1 MDKQALAARLANLS
15 PAQREKLLGKIQHYK
30 GKSGKASDLQLIQAV
45 DGSSISLLS
54 FSQQRLWFLDQF
66 EGQNPSYNMPA
77 LLRVEGELNLD
88 ALLRAFN
95 TIVTRHEILRTTF
108 RGLEGVGQQVVE
120 DVLEVAL
127 GFDDVSLLEAEKK
140 QSKIKQATDAFFKSC
155 FDLSILPLFNVQVIK
170 TAECQYHILLN
181 FHHIIFDGWSVG
193 IFTRELEY
201 FYNSYSKGQN
211 DELSPLPIQ
220 YADFSRWQREYLN
233 DARIEQELNF
243 WRNYLESAPE
253 LQMPLDYPRAE
264 ELSFEGG
271 RFPVVLPLSLSNE
284 LKKLSQE
291 QGVTIYTSLLAI
303 FMLLCSRYSGQNDV
317 VVGSPI
323 ANRTQSE
330 IEALIGFFVNSL
342 ALREVINPEQN
353 FLQLQRTLQNNL
365 REVWQHQSLPFEK
378 LVDELNVPRVKNK
391 TPVFQHLFVWQ
402 GDDVININLD
412 GLKVFP
418 EPPRLEVSKFD
429 LTLTLSKN
437 AGRIEGEIEY
447 CSAYYKP
454 ETIARFAKHFEK
466 LVELVCANPENKLS
480 DFSLLTEQEI
490 GQLDSFNSC
499 PDIIDWPE
507 KSLVE
512 RFEKQVASFPENIA
526 ICLGRQQF
534 SYLQLNERANQL
546 GFYLR
551 EEGVTEGT
559 RVALYFERSIDLI
572 AAILAVLKCG
582 ASYIPVDP
590 GSATSR
596 NEMILEDAQVHL
608 LLGDKDFF
616 YTDIKSINIAKLEE
630 ALKSYSK
637 ENLGLEVDKNAQAYM
652 IYTSG
657 TTGKPKGV
665 PIHHFNVM
673 RLFSQS
679 SPPFEFSENDC
690 WTLFHSYA
698 FDFSVWEIWGAL
710 LFGGRLVVVP
720 TEVTRDPE
728 LFYDLLESEK
738 ITVLNQTPAAFNQLV
753 TIDQD
758 RLTTNLVL
766 RYVVFGGEALNFP
779 QLKPWVSRY
788 GYDSPKL
795 VNMYGITETTVH
807 VTWHI
812 ISENDFLYPLS
823 NIGRPLADLAI
834 YLLDESGLQVP
845 LGAIGEIYV
854 AGRGLSDGYW
864 QRDELNVER
873 FVTKTIGDHE
883 QRLYK
888 SGDLARYNSEGE
900 LIYVGRNDEQV
911 KIRGYRIELG
921 EVNAQLKSCAVV
933 RVSVVI
939 SDEEKKQLLAF
950 VVLDE
955 TSGKNQTIS
964 IEAIRKELADKL
976 PQYMMPAFIYARQ
989 DLPLT
994 HNGKI
999 DKKHLLEQHKNT
1011 PVHSADNP
1019 LASAHAAPRNP
1030 VEEQLGEIW
1039 KDVLGLE
1046 WVGVFDNFF
1055 ELGGDSILSLQIISR
1070 AKKAG
1075 LSISAKQLFEYQ
1087 TIAELAEVATD
1098 AAEKIIAKQE
1108 SLTGELPLN
1117 PIQNWFF
1124 DNVAGGKIPNPN
1136 YWNQSLVFKLKATLT
1151 QGQLAAAWEKILSK
1165 HDQLRCSFR
1174 KGESNWVGYFNER
1187 LDINT
1192 LVQEH
1197 RCEEHSLQ
1205 SVTSHYEAALDI
1217 EKGPLQKV
1225 VLIHCPEQD
1234 YLFITAHHLLVDGV
1248 SWRIILDDLQT
1259 LLLNPDSDLGLKS
1272 TSFFEANAFLQSQI
1286 ENNELEEQSSYWSQQ
1301 VESCEPLFSEKSRP
1315 QCTHLRESQQRKL
1328 DSATT
1333 RKLIQE
1339 SVKNF
1344 QNDVNELLVAALLL
1358 SLKKTNKMDAFRI
1371 DLESH
1376 GRTLDS
1382 EKMDLS
1388 QTVGWFTA
1396 LYPQRFVLP
1405 KEYSLA
1411 ELLISV
1417 KEQLRTV
1424 PQQGLAYGWLSQQ
1437 GQCAALR
1444 ECSADILFNYLGQV
1458 HQQGS
1463 DVFEWT
1469 SVISPQQIADDNA
1482 AIYPLE
1488 INASI
1493 QDDALSISCQY
1504 DAQRFSTN
1512 TVAHFLDV
1520 YCEALQQLSLYCADA
1535 SHFAY
1540 SQSDFPLLSL
1550 PEEALSGVC
1559 KTLTLRDKSRQL
1571 ESVYPLSAMQEGML
1585 FHALHDESGET
1596 YFEQMTIEI
1605 NGTLDKQALQ
1615 RAWELTQF
1623 RHPILR
1629 SGFIWDELPQALQF
1643 VRGDAPESIQFHPE
1657 GDAQALQ
1664 KLLADERQAGFDLG
1678 RAGLIRIGV
1687 MPKASSAYYLV
1698 FNFHH
1703 LILDGWSVSLVLT
1716 DLFRFYRGI
1725 LAGQEIKPQAGPP
1738 YEQFIRYLVN
1748 EDKQAA
1754 DDFWREQ
1761 LLDFE
1766 RATPL
1771 PCVESQWPLEGEKS
1785 SRQQSYETE
1794 EKCFSETF
1802 TRDLEK
1808 FTKRHHLTLNT
1819 LFQGAWAYL
1828 LSRYAGDEK
1837 VLFGTT
1843 VSGRPAHLPQVE
1855 QMAGMFINTLPFSVD
1870 VPSGPVDQN
1879 TQSILSW
1886 LESLQ
1891 YQHVAMRPF
1900 ESTSLSALQRLCGL
1914 GGGEHLFESI
1924 LVFENYPVDQALSAA
1939 EMPFEVGEVQAVWK
1953 TNFPLTLIFV
1963 PGKQLTMKIS
1973 YQGELFSL
1981 ASIQRLMSQ
1990 FQHTLENFLE
2000 YADKPVQEIS
2010 LLDKAERV
2018 RMLHIWNQTA
2028 RPYPSESNIGAEFD
2042 VAVSSAPHHPALWSE
2057 GEVLSY
2063 QALAQRANQLAH
2075 YLVEQGV
2082 GAETVVAYCG
2092 ERSVNLL
2099 VSLLAIVKAGGAYL
2113 PLDPHYPDERLF
2125 YMLEDSG
2132 AKIVLC
2138 SAKQGARFEGCDL
2151 LVIDDGIGLE
2161 SQPCHAPDISVRADQ
2176 LAHVIYTSGST
2187 GRAKGIEITHRNVLR
2202 LVKNSNVLTF
2212 TPDDICLHYA
2222 SIAFDAAT
2230 WEIWGALL
2238 NGAKLVLAPP
2248 GHLDPE
2254 QFGQLV
2260 RSQSISHAFLT
2271 TALFH
2276 TMVEFNP
2283 EAMGFLKVAM
2293 TGGEVVNAARVRDL
2307 LSAHPHLRFIN
2318 FYGPSEN
2325 TTITTT
2331 YTTQNAEDIS
2341 RSVSIGRP
2349 VSNTQVY
2356 ILDQNL
2362 RPLPVGM
2369 VGELCTAG
2377 DGVARGYRFKPELT
2391 RKAFVPN
2398 PFAKVYG
2405 HGPVLYRTGDV
2416 ARFRVD
2422 GSIEFL
2428 GRQDH
2433 QVKIRGHRIELGEVE
2448 AAIKQAGG
2456 KVHDCALRDVVVR
2469 AQKSERGSQLVAWV
2483 VLDEPAQLEML
2494 KTTVAE
2500 FLPAYMVPTFW
2511 TCIEKLPLTPNGKVD
2526 HRALPQPE
2534 RSHAPQRLPQSETE
2548 KTLAQIWENLLGIP
2562 QVGLHDNFFAL
2573 GGDSILSIQV
2583 VSRAK
2588 RAGIRFS
2595 TKQLFENQTIAEL
2608 ANVAGSA
2615 ESLIAQQDAVTQN
2628 AALTPIQH
2636 WFYEHSF
2643 AHAEHWNMSLLLQPA
2658 ADLHSE
2664 ADIQQAITTTEQ
2676 AMRALVKQHDMLRA
2690 YYPKEKS
2697 PKEQYP
2703 AEKHPQG
2710 EQQYLPLDWQH
2721 PLMQSMFSVEA
2732 LSLEEGALDEALRN
2746 AQASLDLETGPL
2758 FRAIWYK
2765 IGGQHR
2771 LLIVAHHL
2779 IIDGVSWRILLED
2792 LALAMGQQAE
2802 GKAIDLGRKTTAF
2815 PHWAERLWQFAHEE
2829 SVLAQKAYWQGIERE
2844 DVACI
2849 QADLA
2854 DTTALQNLA
2863 KHTQSQTFLLDAE
2876 RTEQLL
2882 RQVPKAFN
2890 TEISDLLLAAL
2901 VETLNNINHE
2911 QGQQSG
2917 KQLIALEGHGREFLG
2932 EQWDTSR
2939 TLGWFTTLYP
2949 VLLQSEGENWGQKIK
2964 ALKQQLREVP
2974 GNGLAYGLLR
2984 YQQQHMLETGDIS
2997 DAESAFQAG
3006 TVPQVSFNYL
3016 GQTGNLFN
3024 DSQAFKVAQ
3033 ESPGQER
3040 SAESHQPYL
3049 LDVAGIIQNGEAG
3062 AQLQIMWRYS
3072 DQLFSAEKV
3081 ERWVGQYQANLSALI
3096 DYCLAPQHGGRVP
3109 ADFPLLSLSQQDVD
3123 FLLPQPREVEAIY
3136 PLAPLQEGLW
3146 FHHKLS
3152 EGHVSYHEQQVVSLE
3167 GKLDVSLLQEAWQQ
3181 ICNRHS
3187 IFRTGFVEVG
3197 DDPVQRVSKHVDLP
3211 ITQYSTRDMGLDT
3224 LLSTDRLQNFDFEQA
3239 PLMRVAVLSSEN
3251 NQHDMVWSFHHI
3263 LLDGWSVTLV
3273 LGELLQCY
3281 QQLAAE
3287 DLSQPLPPA
3296 PPYQDYI
3303 QWLSQQ
3309 DEDHAKEYW
3318 RGALTG
3324 FRAPTPLPGQRALKN
3339 ASNIADEEQNSD
3351 KLKPIIRQELSA
3363 ALVENLR
3370 VYAQNQQVT
3379 LNTIFQ
3385 GAWAYLLSVYSGNK
3399 DVVFGITVSG
3409 RPAELTDIEQRVGLF
3424 INSLPMRVQLDKN
3437 QNTGQWLQ
3445 NLQAQQTEAR
3455 AYEYL
3460 PLFTIQSLSEVREDI
3475 FQSLLVFENYPVDE
3489 ELAKTP
3495 TALKVLGSQS
3505 IEETHYPLTLVILP
3519 GEKIHVQITYD
3530 ESQFPKQQIERI
3542 LSQLTQ
3548 VLTQLVSE
3556 NIEPKTAQNNIQSV
3570 ESISLLTPNDLAQIG
3585 QLNKTSV
3592 PLSSNDTVLNLIHS
3606 YASLS
3611 PSSIA
3616 LSDGNKQQS
3625 FKQLDQQSNQI
3636 AHYLLKQ
3643 GLKKEGVVAIVAER
3657 GIHTITAMLA
3667 TLKAGGVFL
3676 PIDPYNPVERIQY
3689 ILEDAQA
3696 HCIFIASNDMKRL
3709 SPHINNQ
3716 IIGLEDSSLW
3726 SDHSKENPSTYI
3738 DQNQLAYMIYTSGS
3752 TGQPKGVQIEHRS
3765 LLNFCQWARK
3775 YLDIH
3780 AHHRQSVMAGSS
3792 FDASLIELF
3801 PPLTAGASLHFMPE
3815 TIKLDPPKH
3824 MAWLYEY
3831 EITHVF
3837 MPTVLVEQF
3846 IQQTPPSDTK
3856 LKSVMTGG
3864 EKLNQWPT
3872 AELPYELINA
3882 YGPSE
3887 ATIIASAYKISA
3899 EENGVP
3905 AIGEAIDNTRI
3916 YILDRNKNLLPPG
3929 MSGELHIAGTGLARS
3944 YHNKAELTKEKFFDL
3959 CIEDSGT
3966 ERLYATGDM
3975 ARYNEAGQLEYMGR
3989 YDHQIKI
3996 RGVRIELGE
4005 IESQLCK
4012 QKGIKQA
4019 VVLPFDSVANVKNLQ
4034 REGLVAYVETSVD
4047 IDKRQLRK
4055 QLLEHLPEVMVP
4067 TVFQTVEKFHLTPN
4081 GKIDRKHLPALDIPE
4096 TEDNYLPPQ
4105 TEIEIKLAEI
4115 WQHVLGVEKIGIQD
4129 DFFELGGHSLL
4140 ATKVHNRMRD
4150 AFMLEIPLRTLFEI
4164 TTIAELAGLIQT
4176 LLAGSNKTEIEN
4188 DDDFE
4193 EGAF

>member
-1 MDKQALAARLANLS
+1 MNKQALAARLANLS
-15 PAQREKLLGKIQHYK
+15 PMQREKLLVKIQQYK
-30 GKSGKASDLQLIQAV
+30 GKSGKASGLQLIQAV
-45 DGSSISLLS
+45 DRSSTSPLS

-88 ALLRAFN
+88 ALLKAFN
-95 TIVTRHEILRTTF
+95 AIVARHEMLRTTF
-108 RGLEGVGQQVVE
+108 REREGVGQQVVE
-120 DVLEVAL
+120 DSFEVSL
-127 GFDDVSLLEAEKK
+127 GFDDLCLLEAAQKK
-140 QSKIKQATDAFFKSC
+140 SKITQATDTFFKSC
-155 FDLSILPLFNVQVIK
+155 FDLSELPLFNVQVIK
-170 TAECQYHILLN
+170 TEECQHHILLN

-193 IFTRELEY
+193 VFTHELEY
-201 FYNSYSKGQN
+201 FYNSFNKGQN
-211 DELSPLPIQ
+211 NELPPLPIQ
-220 YADFSRWQREYLN
+220 YADFSHWQREYLN
-233 DARIEQELNF
+233 DARIEKELNF

-271 RFPVVLPLSLSNE
+271 RYPVVLPLSLSNE

-291 QGVTIYTSLLAI
+291 QGVTTYTSLLAI

-317 VVGSPI
+317 VVGSPV
-323 ANRTQSE
+323 ANRNRAE

-342 ALREVINPEQN
+342 ALRETINPEQS
-353 FLQLQRTLQNNL
+353 FLQLQAVLQNNL

-378 LVDELNVPRVKNK
+378 LVDELNVARVKNI
-391 TPVFQHLFVWQ
+391 TPIFQHLFVWQ
-402 GDDVININLD
+402 GDDVVNVNLD
-412 GLKVFP
+412 DLKVFP
-418 EPPRLEVSKFD
+418 EPPQLNVSKFD
-429 LTLTLSKN
+429 LTLTLSEN

-447 CSAYYKP
+447 RSACYKP
-454 ETIARFAKHFEK
+454 ETIARFAQHFES
-466 LVELVCANPENKLS
+466 LVALICAEPESKLS
-480 DFSLLTEQEI
+480 DLSLLTEQEI
-490 GQLDSFNSC
+490 KQLDSFNSC
-499 PDIIDWPE
+499 PNIIDWPE

-512 RFEKQVASFPENIA
+512 RFEKQAASFPANIA
-526 ICLGRQQF
+526 LCFGQQQF

-551 EEGVTEGT
+551 EEGVTEGA

-572 AAILAVLKCG
+572 ASILAVLKCG

-590 GSATSR
+590 GSAASR

-608 LLGDKDFF
+608 LLGDRDFF
-616 YTDIKSINIAKLEE
+616 YADIKSINIAKLEGR
-630 ALKSYSK
+630 LKGYSK
-637 ENLGLEVDKNAQAYM
+637 ENLGLEIEANSQAYM

-665 PIHHFNVM
+665 PIHHSNVM

-679 SPPFEFSENDC
+679 SPLFEFSQNDC

-710 LFGGRLVVVP
+710 LFGGRLVIVP

-728 LFYDLLESEK
+728 LFYDLLEAEK
-738 ITVLNQTPAAFNQLV
+738 VTVLNQTPAAFNQLV

-758 RLTTNLVL
+758 RPISKQTL
-766 RYVVFGGEALNFP
+766 RYVIFGGEALNFP

-812 ISENDFLYPLS
+812 ISDNDFLNPLS

-845 LGAIGEIYV
+845 LGASGEIYV
-854 AGRGLSDGYW
+854 AGRGLSEGYW
-864 QRDELNVER
+864 QRDELNAER
-873 FVTKTIGDHE
+873 FITKQINGHE

-888 SGDLARYNSEGE
+888 SGDLAYYNSEGE

-921 EVNAQLKSCAVV
+921 EVNTQLKSCAVV
-933 RVSVVI
+933 RASVVI

-955 TSGKNQTIS
+955 ASRKNETIS
-964 IEAIRKELADKL
+964 IEAIRKELAEKL
-976 PQYMMPAFIYARQ
+976 PQYMMPAFIYAR
-989 DLPLT
+989 DELPLT

-999 DKKHLLEQHKNT
+999 DKKCLLEQHKNT
-1011 PVHSADNP
+1011 PVHSADSP
-1019 LASAHAAPRNP
+1019 LASAHVAPRNAI
-1030 VEEQLGEIW
+1030 EEQLGEIW
-1039 KDVLGLE
+1039 KDVLGLK
-1046 WVGVFDNFF
+1046 WVGIFDNFF

-1098 AAEKIIAKQE
+1098 AAEKIVAKQE
-1108 SLTGELPLN
+1108 SLHGELPLN
-1117 PIQNWFF
+1117 PIQSWFF
-1124 DNVAGGKIPNPN
+1124 DNVAEGKIDNPN
-1136 YWNQSLVFKLKATLT
+1136 YWNQSLIFKLKATLT
-1151 QGQLAAAWEKILSK
+1151 RNKLAAAWEKILLK

-1174 KGESNWVGYFNER
+1174 KIESSWAGYFNES
-1187 LDINT
+1187 LDIST
-1192 LVQEH
+1192 LVSEQT
-1197 RCEEHSLQ
+1197 CEEQALQ
-1205 SVTSHYEAALDI
+1205 SVTSRYEAALNI
-1217 EKGPLQKV
+1217 EKGPLQQV

-1259 LLLNPDSDLGLKS
+1259 LLLNSESNLGLKT

-1286 ENNELEEQSSYWSQQ
+1286 ESKTLGEQASYWSQQ
-1301 VESCEPLFSEKSRP
+1301 LERCEPLFTDKAIP
-1315 QCTHLRESQQRKL
+1315 QCTRLRARQQRQL
-1328 DSATT
+1328 DSAAT
-1333 RKLIQE
+1333 RQLMHE

-1358 SLKKTNKMDAFRI
+1358 SLKKTNKLDAFRI

-1376 GRTLDS
+1376 GRTLNA

-1405 KEYSLA
+1405 KDYSLA
-1411 ELLISV
+1411 ALLIAV
-1417 KEQLRTV
+1417 KEQLRAV
-1424 PQQGLAYGWLSQQ
+1424 PQQGLAYGWLAQA

-1444 ECSADILFNYLGQV
+1444 EQPAEVLFNYLGQV
-1458 HQQGS
+1458 HQQSS

-1469 SVISPQQIADDNA
+1469 DVFSPQQIAEENA

-1493 QDDALSISCQY
+1493 QNDVLSISCQY
-1504 DAQRFSTN
+1504 DAQRFSTS
-1512 TVAHFLDV
+1512 TVEHFLDV
-1520 YCEALQQLSLYCADA
+1520 YCEALQQLSLYCSDV
-1535 SHFAY
+1535 SHFSY

-1550 PEEALSGVC
+1550 PEETLSRVC
-1559 KTLTLRDKSRQL
+1559 KALTLRDNNRQL
-1571 ESVYPLSAMQEGML
+1571 ESIYPLSAMQEGML

-1605 NGTLDKQALQ
+1605 NGALDKQALQ

-1629 SGFIWDELPQALQF
+1629 SAFIWDELPQALQF
-1643 VRGDAPESIQFHPE
+1643 VRSDMPQSIQFHPE

-1678 RAGLIRIGV
+1678 RAGLMRIGV

-1716 DLFRFYRGI
+1716 DLFRFYRGL
-1725 LAGQEIKPQAGPP
+1725 LAGQDIQPQAGPP

-1761 LLDFE
+1761 LVDFE

-1771 PCVESQWPLEGEKS
+1771 PCVESQWPLEGENS
-1785 SRQQSYETE
+1785 SRRQSYETE
-1794 EKCFSETF
+1794 ETRFSEAF
-1802 TRDLEK
+1802 TQRLEK

-1855 QMAGMFINTLPFSVD
+1855 QMAGMFINTLPFSVA
-1870 VPSGPVDQN
+1870 VPSGSVDEH

-1886 LESLQ
+1886 LESIQ
-1891 YQHVAMRPF
+1891 HQHVAMRPF

-1981 ASIQRLMSQ
+1981 ASIQCLMSQ

-2018 RMLHIWNQTA
+2018 RMLSIWNQTA

-2042 VAVSSAPHHPALWSE
+2042 AVVSSAPHHPALWSE

-2063 QALAQRANQLAH
+2063 QALEKRANQMAN

-2082 GAETVVAYCG
+2082 GVETVVAYCG

-2113 PLDPHYPDERLF
+2113 PLDPNYPDERLF

-2132 AKIVLC
+2132 AKFVLC
-2138 SAKQGARFEGCDL
+2138 SAAQEARFNGCDL
-2151 LVIDDGIGLE
+2151 PVIDDGIALE
-2161 SQPCHAPDISVRADQ
+2161 SQPCQAPDISVRADQ
-2176 LAHVIYTSGST
+2176 LALVIYTSGST
-2187 GRAKGIEITHRNVLR
+2187 GQAKGIEITHRNVLR
-2202 LVKNSNVLTF
+2202 LVKNSNVVAVS
-2212 TPDDICLHYA
+2212 PDDICLHYA
-2222 SIAFDAAT
+2222 PIAFDAAT

-2260 RSQSISHAFLT
+2260 RSQGISHAFLT

-2283 EAMGFLKVAM
+2283 EAMGLLKVAM

-2307 LSAHPHLRFIN
+2307 LSAYPHLRFIN
-2318 FYGPSEN
+2318 LYGPAEN
-2325 TTITTT
+2325 TTLTTF
-2331 YTTQNAEDIS
+2331 YTPQGAEDVS

-2362 RPLPVGM
+2362 QPLPVGM

-2391 RKAFVPN
+2391 RNAFVPN

-2405 HGPVLYRTGDV
+2405 HGPVLYRSGDM
-2416 ARFRVD
+2416 ARFRGD

-2456 KVHDCALRDVVVR
+2456 RTSDCALRDVVVR

-2494 KTTVAE
+2494 KTTAAE
-2500 FLPAYMVPTFW
+2500 FLPAYMLPTFW
-2511 TCIEKLPLTPNGKVD
+2511 TCLEKLPLTPNGKVD
-2526 HRALPQPE
+2526 HRALPKPE
-2534 RSHAPQRLPQSETE
+2534 RNHAPERLPQSEIE
-2548 KTLAQIWENLLGIP
+2548 KTLAQIWQTLLGIP
-2562 QVGLHDNFFAL
+2562 QVGLYDNFFAL

-2608 ANVAGSA
+2608 AKVVGSA
-2615 ESLIAQQDAVTQN
+2615 ENLIAQQEAVTHS

-2636 WFYEHSF
+2636 WFYEQSF
-2643 AHAEHWNMSLLLQPA
+2643 ADAEHWNMSLLLQPA
-2658 ADLHSE
+2658 ANLHSE
-2664 ADIQQAITTTEQ
+2664 ADIQQAITATEQ
-2676 AMRALVKQHDMLRA
+2676 AVRALVKQHDMLRG
-2690 YYPKEKS
+2690 YYPKDNSPKEKS
-2697 PKEQYP
+2697 P
-2703 AEKHPQG
+2703 QG
-2710 EQQYLPLDWQH
+2710 KQQYLPLDWQH
-2721 PLMQSMFSVEA
+2721 PLMQSMFSVEK
-2732 LSLEEGALDEALRN
+2732 LSPEQGALDEALRN

-2765 IGGQHR
+2765 IGDQHR

-2792 LALAMGQQAE
+2792 LSLAMGQQAE
-2802 GKAIDLGRKTTAF
+2802 GQAIDLGRKTTAF
-2815 PHWAERLWQFAHEE
+2815 AHWGERLWQFAQEE
-2829 SVLAQKAYWQGIERE
+2829 SVLAQKAYWQGIDRE
-2844 DVACI
+2844 ETSCI
-2849 QADLA
+2849 QTDLA
-2854 DTTALQNLA
+2854 DGAALHNLA

-2882 RQVPKAFN
+2882 RQVPKAFH
-2890 TEISDLLLAAL
+2890 TEISDLLLTAL

-2932 EQWDTSR
+2932 EQWDSSR

-2949 VLLQSEGENWGQKIK
+2949 VLLHSEGENWGQKIK

-2997 DAESAFQAG
+2997 DAESAFQTCA
-3006 TVPQVSFNYL
+3006 VPQVSFNYL

-3024 DSQAFKVAQ
+3024 ENQAFKVAQ

-3072 DQLFSAEKV
+3072 EQLFSAKLIEA
-3081 ERWVGQYQANLSALI
+3081 WVGQYHTNLNALI
-3096 DYCLAPQHGGRVP
+3096 DYCLAPQYGGRVP
-3109 ADFPLLSLSQQDVD
+3109 ADFPLLSLSQQEVD
-3123 FLLPQPREVEAIY
+3123 FLLPLPREVEAIY

-3152 EGHVSYHEQQVVSLE
+3152 EGRVSYHEQQVVSLE
-3167 GKLDVSLLQEAWQQ
+3167 GKLDVSLLEEAWQQ
-3181 ICNRHS
+3181 ICDRHS
-3187 IFRTGFVEVG
+3187 IFRTAFVEAG
-3197 DDPVQRVSKHVDLP
+3197 DKPVQRVSKHVRLP
-3211 ITQYSTRDMGLDT
+3211 ITQYSTKDMGLDT

-3287 DLSQPLPPA
+3287 DLPQPLPPA

-3309 DEDHAKEYW
+3309 NEDHAKEYW
-3318 RGALTG
+3318 REALEG

-3339 ASNIADEEQNSD
+3339 ASHMADEEQHSD
-3351 KLKPIIRQELSA
+3351 KLKPIIRRQLPA
-3363 ALVENLR
+3363 ALAESLK
-3370 VYAQNQQVT
+3370 VYAQHQQVT

-3385 GAWAYLLSVYSGNK
+3385 GAWAYLLSAYSGNN

-3409 RPAELTDIEQRVGLF
+3409 RPAELSDIEQRVGLF

-3437 QNTGQWLQ
+3437 QSIGQWLQ
-3445 NLQAQQTEAR
+3445 NLQTQQTEAR

-3495 TALKVLGSQS
+3495 TALKILGSQS
-3505 IEETHYPLTLVILP
+3505 VEETHYPLTLVILP

-3530 ESQFPKQQIERI
+3530 EVQFSEQQIERL
-3542 LSQLTQ
+3542 LSQITQ
-3548 VLTQLVSE
+3548 VLSQIVSD
-3556 NIEPKTAQNNIQSV
+3556 NIESKSGQNNI
-3570 ESISLLTPNDLAQIG
+3570 ESIENISLLTPHDLALINQW
-3585 QLNKTSV
+3585 NETSV
-3592 PLSSNDTVLNLIHS
+3592 RLSSTDTILNLIHS
-3606 YASLS
+3606 YATLS
-3611 PSSIA
+3611 PSSMA

-3625 FKQLDQQSNQI
+3625 FQQLDQQANQL
-3636 AHYLLKQ
+3636 AHYLLEQ
-3643 GLKKEGVVAIVAER
+3643 GLKKEGVVAIIAER

-3676 PIDPYNPVERIQY
+3676 PIDPYYPVERISFM
-3689 ILEDAQA
+3689 LEDAKA
-3696 HCIFIASNDMKRL
+3696 HRVLISSDYIERL
-3709 SPHINNQ
+3709 SPHITGT
-3716 IIGLEDSSLW
+3716 ISCLEEESLW
-3726 SDHSKENPSTYI
+3726 SDYSKENPSTHI
-3738 DQNQLAYMIYTSGS
+3738 DQNQLAYLIYTSGS
-3752 TGQPKGVQIEHRS
+3752 TGQPKGVQVEHRS

-3775 YLDIH
+3775 YFDIH
-3780 AHHRQSVMAGSS
+3780 PQHRQSVMAGSS
-3792 FDASLIELF
+3792 FDASLLELF

-3815 TIKLDPPKH
+3815 KIKLDPPKY
-3824 MAWLYEY
+3824 MTWLCER
-3831 EITHVF
+3831 EITHAF
-3837 MPTVLVEQF
+3837 MPTVLAEQF
-3846 IQQTPPSDTK
+3846 VQHAPLSDIK
-3856 LKSVMTGG
+3856 LKFVVAGG
-3864 EKLNQWPT
+3864 EKLNQRPI
-3872 AELPYELINA
+3872 AGLPYELINA

-3887 ATIIASAYKISA
+3887 ATVITTASKISA

-3916 YILDRNKNLLPPG
+3916 YILDSNKNLLPPG
-3929 MSGELHIAGTGLARS
+3929 MSGELHIAGTSLARS
-3944 YHNKAELTKEKFFDL
+3944 YHNRPEFTKEKFFDL
-3959 CIEDSGT
+3959 YIENSGT
-3966 ERLYATGDM
+3966 ERVYASGDM
-3975 ARYNEAGQLEYMGR
+3975 ARYNESGQLEYLGR
-3989 YDHQIKI
+3989 YDQQLKI

-4012 QKGIKQA
+4012 QEDITQA
-4019 VVLPFDSVANVKNLQ
+4019 VVLPFDSVTDMNNLQ
-4034 REGLVAYVETSVD
+4034 REGLVAYVETSAD
-4047 IDKRQLRK
+4047 IDRRDLRK
-4055 QLLEHLPEVMVP
+4055 KLLKLLPEVMVP
-4067 TVFQTVEKFHLTPN
+4067 TLFQIVEKFPLTAN

-4096 TEDNYLPPQ
+4096 TKDNYLPPQ
-4105 TEIEIKLAEI
+4105 TEIEIKLTEI
-4115 WQHVLGVEKIGIQD
+4115 WQHILGVEKIGMQD

-4176 LLAGSNKTEIEN
+4176 LLASSNKIDSEE
-4188 DDDFE
+4188 DGDDFE